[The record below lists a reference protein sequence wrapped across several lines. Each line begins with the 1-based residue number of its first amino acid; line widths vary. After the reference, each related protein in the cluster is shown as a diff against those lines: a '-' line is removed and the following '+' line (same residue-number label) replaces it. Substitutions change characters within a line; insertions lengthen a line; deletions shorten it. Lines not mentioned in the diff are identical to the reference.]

1 MLLFLL
7 LKFAKF
13 EKLMFLTKSKI
24 GKRNVI
30 WSDAVCQI
38 YTEKDL
44 PPSIFVVP
52 VLT

>member
-30 WSDAVCQI
+30 SSDAVCQI

-44 PPSIFVVP
+44 PSSIFVVP